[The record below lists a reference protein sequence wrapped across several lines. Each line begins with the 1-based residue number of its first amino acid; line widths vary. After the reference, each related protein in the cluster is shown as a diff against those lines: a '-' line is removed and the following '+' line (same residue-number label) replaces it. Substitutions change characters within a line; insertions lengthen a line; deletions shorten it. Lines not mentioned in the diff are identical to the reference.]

1 LLLGQHCP
9 ARHGRC
15 PLDDLA
21 DDPQLSQ
28 SATALVK
35 AVTVLLQTGWN
46 RSLSAIRD
54 DACVR
59 RTADKTSTT

>member
-21 DDPQLSQ
+21 EDPQLSQ

-35 AVTVLLQTGWN
+35 AVTVLLQTGWEPLTVCHP
-46 RSLSAIRD
+46 R
-54 DACVR
+54 
-59 RTADKTSTT
+59 